1 MIPDLADTCIGTDAK
16 CLDPGAVW
24 NPSPMGSWKECR
36 AVERGP
42 AKVSGAWLFA
52 NARVPVRASF
62 ENPACWLFSPI
73 HVRAKLFE
81 RQVSCDELH
90 TLKLAL
96 GGQHPIKRIT
106 VGDSVAACLDR
117 MGGIDRHEQESV
129 GRYELGES
137 IAGACCLIE
146 FAETMFCG
154 DLPCGGRTDGD
165 GIRLVSNGRPGGT
178 RQRWIIGHPP
188 EKRVRVEQKSHPF
201 RSQAANSSSGSGS
214 KNSSVTRP
222 RRRPG

>member
-1 MIPDLADTCIGTDAK
+1 
-16 CLDPGAVW
+16 
-24 NPSPMGSWKECR
+24 MGSWKECR

-137 IAGACCLIE
+137 IAGA
-146 FAETMFCG
+146 AASSS
-154 DLPCGGRTDGD
+154 LPRRCFVAISHAVAALTEMVFDSSAMAVRAAPD
-165 GIRLVSNGRPGGT
+165 S
-178 RQRWIIGHPP
+178 RWIIGHPP
-188 EKRVRVEQKSHPF
+188 KKRVRVEQKSHPF